1 MAGSVRTMSIVNRL
15 CRTMGVRALTLAEIR
30 RDGKEVSLAC
40 GIARGELV
48 ALDLNGCD
56 WSDVLTDGERL
67 RIQDL
72 LSELSEPFDAEEL

>member
-1 MAGSVRTMSIVNRL
+1 MSTMARL
-15 CRTMGVRALTLAEIR
+15 CHAMGVRSLTLAEIR

-40 GIARGELV
+40 GMSRGALV

-56 WSDVLTDGERL
+56 WSDVLTDEERL

-72 LSELSEPFDAEEL
+72 LSELSEPTRADEL